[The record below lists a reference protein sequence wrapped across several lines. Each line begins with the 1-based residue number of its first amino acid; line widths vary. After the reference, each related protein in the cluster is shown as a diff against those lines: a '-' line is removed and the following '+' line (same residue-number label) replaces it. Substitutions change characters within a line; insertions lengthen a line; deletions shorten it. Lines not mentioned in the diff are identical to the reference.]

1 MSFITLGNLNR
12 FLDKLKSYISGNYLK
27 KSGDT
32 ANALTVHGEFSV
44 ISIGSGLPSIRCVD
58 NGVYA
63 GRIGI
68 RYSESKGGIPYFYN
82 EVKDTTH
89 ELLHT
94 GNYSTYVPS
103 LTGAGASGNWN
114 INITG
119 NASKDSDGNT
129 IVDTYAKKE
138 SPTFTGT
145 VTAPNVTISTSL
157 TIPGGKIWIA

>member
-32 ANALTVHGEFSV
+32 ATNLDVNGKFRVINLSSGVPSV
-44 ISIGSGLPSIRCVD
+44 GYVVDDVQIGQ
-58 NGVYA
+58 
-63 GRIGI
+63 IGMM
-68 RYSESKGGIPYFYN
+68 YFYGRCN
-82 EVKDTTH
+82 LLFTDNIDGGTYEI
-89 ELLHT
+89 LHT
-94 GNYSTYVPS
+94 GNYSTHVPS

-129 IVDTYAKKE
+129 IVDTYAKKA